1 MYFAR
6 KPSQES
12 ANPPS
17 ETYERMLDHF
27 LKGPN
32 DKFRDK
38 RFKLIP
44 SVEAPANT
52 HAAGAATRTAPAIV
66 DHDDTGAVPT
76 PLAAV
81 RARFMSVFG
90 GKVLED
96 ERA

>member
-1 MYFAR
+1 MIVNFLIPGEPRYNQVMYFAR
-6 KPSQES
+6 KPSRES

-44 SVEAPANT
+44 SVEALANAHAHAHT
-52 HAAGAATRTAPAIV
+52 HTLART
-66 DHDDTGAVPT
+66 
-76 PLAAV
+76 
-81 RARFMSVFG
+81 RARTHTRMVS
-90 GKVLED
+90 
-96 ERA
+96 